1 MRYLTLLYDDE
12 TTMPEPGT
20 PEFDLDLAGYA
31 AFDAVARDSIVAGE
45 ALEPS
50 SMARTVRHDGDQ
62 VRVTAGPFAET
73 TEVLGGWFVLEADTL
88 DDAIELARQIPA
100 VLTGGIELR
109 PVVEWIDA
117 AADAPD
123 GAPRCWCTIHGP
135 ETSADDPDGAEWDA
149 GAQEHARFGELA
161 GSALR
166 AAGAVHP
173 TSSATTI
180 RVRDGELLVSDGPYA
195 EATEIVGGVYLLAGT
210 PEQVEALAARIPV
223 NPGGAVEIRPI
234 MEIDG

>member
-31 AFDAVARDSIVAGE
+31 AFDEVAHDSIVAGE

-50 SMARTVRHDGDQ
+50 SAARTVRHDGDQ

-100 VLTGGIELR
+100 ARTGGIELR

-117 AADAPD
+117 AADAPE
-123 GAPRCWCTIHGP
+123 GAPRFWCTIHGP
-135 ETSADDPDGAEWDA
+135 ETSADDPDGAEWA
-149 GAQEHARFGELA
+149 SGAQEHARFGELA